1 MAMGPPWPA
10 AEPMAVM
17 GATTDDDATM
27 RSAPKPAAEVEAAAT
42 SAAAEVAT
50 AKVTATAVSAA
61 AVSAAVR
68 SRLCRSVDRG
78 DRQSRHGNSR
88 QAINSGDSG
97 CGQAEP
103 QKSTTLIPV
112 HSKQP
117 RLW

>member
-10 AEPMAVM
+10 AEPMAAM

-27 RSAPKPAAEVEAAAT
+27 RSAPKSAAEVEAAAT
-42 SAAAEVAT
+42 SATAEVAT
-50 AKVTATAVSAA
+50 AKVTAT

-88 QAINSGDSG
+88 QAINSGDSR

>member
-10 AEPMAVM
+10 AEPMAAM

-27 RSAPKPAAEVEAAAT
+27 RSAPKSAAEVEAAAT
-42 SAAAEVAT
+42 SATAEVAT
-50 AKVTATAVSAA
+50 AKVTAT

>member
-27 RSAPKPAAEVEAAAT
+27 RSAPKSAAEVEAAAT
-42 SAAAEVAT
+42 SATAEVAT
-50 AKVTATAVSAA
+50 AKVTAT

-88 QAINSGDSG
+88 QAINSGDSR

>member
-27 RSAPKPAAEVEAAAT
+27 RSAPKSAAEVEAAAT
-42 SAAAEVAT
+42 SATAEVAT
-50 AKVTATAVSAA
+50 AKVTAT